1 MDMYI
6 DMLALA
12 VFQEISHFNKHSVK
26 MDVEKVAVFASVGFA
41 IAIAAFVIW
50 GPSPKPRKK
59 GKVIGINNLG
69 YTCFLNS
76 LLQAL
81 AACPVFIGWL
91 KKQYDKNGKVNFIS
105 TLLSVF
111 EKINGYA
118 EDLYGD
124 VTPIEIISSL
134 GNQWKFAPGH
144 QDVHELFHVVLSAL
158 QAEIQPG
165 NRKGCLSDALPQ
177 SPIMITDTKKLGDPL
192 TFRSVSC
199 NDIVSANKN
208 PNIPN
213 GFDRNCNNHV
223 ISSTSIS
230 SIPMTYN
237 KPGIILARS
246 SELLSKNVEIE
257 KNKESFKPWSSLCT
271 MSFSTAPPISIEVH
285 PFSGL
290 LTSQLQCSCCKW
302 KSAVHYDKL
311 ETVSLPLPPFGP
323 HIRSHHTLEEL
334 LTRFVTSEV
343 VQDVLC
349 DGCGMRCLAT
359 KTLTL
364 GKLPK
369 CLCLHISRTTWSSS
383 GIPIK
388 RDDPVKFPEILTL
401 DPYTFTE
408 TKKRNARGDPEA
420 TMLLSN
426 RTTLQDK
433 HKYQLRAI
441 VEHRGPVDS
450 GHFVCYRR
458 GNKNNQWLYTS
469 DNVVEIITAN
479 LGMMTH
485 CQYTKMM

>member
-1 MDMYI
+1 
-6 DMLALA
+6 
-12 VFQEISHFNKHSVK
+12 
-26 MDVEKVAVFASVGFA
+26 MDVERVAVFASVGFA
-41 IAIAAFVIW
+41 IAVAAFVLW

-59 GKVIGINNLG
+59 GKIIGINNLG

-81 AACPVFIGWL
+81 AACPTFIGWL
-91 KKQYDKNGKVNFIS
+91 KKQREKNGKANFIS

-118 EDLYGD
+118 DDLYGD

-134 GNQWKFAPGH
+134 GNLWKFAPGH
-144 QDVHELFHVVLSAL
+144 QDAHELFHIVLSAL

-165 NRKGCLSDALPQ
+165 SRKGCLSDALPP
-177 SPIMITDTKKLGDPL
+177 SPTMVTDTKKFGDPL

-199 NDIVSANKN
+199 NDIVSANKS

-223 ISSTSIS
+223 MSSTSS
-230 SIPMTYN
+230 VLSIPTYN

-246 SELLSKNVEIE
+246 SEILSKNIAVGE
-257 KNKESFKPWSSLCT
+257 NMESFKPWSSLCA
-271 MSFSTAPPISIEVH
+271 MPIFNAPLISVEVH

-290 LTSQLQCSCCKW
+290 LTSQLQCSSCKW
-302 KSAVHYDKL
+302 KSAVRYDKL
-311 ETVSLPLPPFGP
+311 ETVSLPLPPLGP
-323 HIRSHHTLEEL
+323 YTKSHHTLEEL
-334 LTRFVTSEV
+334 LTRFVTSEI

-383 GIPIK
+383 GVPIK
-388 RDDPVKFPEILTL
+388 RDDPVKFPEILSL

-420 TMLLSN
+420 TMLLVN
-426 RTTLQDK
+426 RTTLQAK

-458 GNKNNQWLYTS
+458 GNKTDQWLYTS
-469 DNVVEIITAN
+469 DNVVESISLIEVLCATPYLLFYERIN
-479 LGMMTH
+479 ST
-485 CQYTKMM
+485 QE

>member
-1 MDMYI
+1 
-6 DMLALA
+6 
-12 VFQEISHFNKHSVK
+12 

-41 IAIAAFVIW
+41 IAVAAFVLW

-81 AACPVFIGWL
+81 AACPIFIGWL
-91 KKQYDKNGKVNFIS
+91 KKQSEKNGNINFIS

-111 EKINGYA
+111 EKVNGYA

-134 GNQWKFAPGH
+134 GSQWRFTPGH
-144 QDVHELFHVVLSAL
+144 QDVHELFHIVLSAL
-158 QAEIQPG
+158 QAEIQPR

-177 SPIMITDTKKLGDPL
+177 SSTVVTDTKKLGDPL

-199 NDIVSANKN
+199 NDIVSANKA

-213 GFDRNCNNHV
+213 GFDKNCNSHV
-223 ISSTSIS
+223 ISSMASVS
-230 SIPMTYN
+230 SIPMVYN
-237 KPGIILARS
+237 KPGMILARS
-246 SELLSKNVEIE
+246 SEILSKNVEAGE
-257 KNKESFKPWSSLCT
+257 NKESFKPWSSLCA
-271 MSFSTAPPISIEVH
+271 MPFSNAPSISVEVH

-290 LTSQLQCSCCKW
+290 LTSQLQCSYCKW
-302 KSAVHYDKL
+302 KSAVLYDKL
-311 ETVSLPLPPFGP
+311 ETISLPLPPMGSY
-323 HIRSHHTLEEL
+323 IKSHHTLEEL

-349 DGCGMRCLAT
+349 DGCGMRCLAM

-420 TMLLSN
+420 TMFFTN
-426 RTTLQDK
+426 RTTLSDK
-433 HKYQLRAI
+433 HTYKLRAI

-458 GNKNNQWLYTS
+458 GNKSNQWLYTS
-469 DNVVEIITAN
+469 DNVVENVSLIEVLCVTPYLLFYERINVT
-479 LGMMTH
+479 
-485 CQYTKMM
+485 

>member
-1 MDMYI
+1 
-6 DMLALA
+6 
-12 VFQEISHFNKHSVK
+12 

-41 IAIAAFVIW
+41 IAIAAFILW
-50 GPSPKPRKK
+50 GPAPKPRKK
-59 GKVIGINNLG
+59 GKIIGINNLG

-81 AACPVFIGWL
+81 AACPIFIGWL
-91 KKQYDKNGKVNFIS
+91 KKHHNNNGKVNFIS
-105 TLLSVF
+105 TLLSLF

-118 EDLYGD
+118 EDVYGD
-124 VTPIEIISSL
+124 VTPVEIISLL
-134 GNQWKFAPGH
+134 GNQWKFASDH

-158 QAEIQPG
+158 QTEIQPG

-177 SPIMITDTKKLGDPL
+177 SPIMKTDTKRFGDPL

-199 NDIVSANKN
+199 YDIVSANKS

-213 GFDRNCNNHV
+213 GFDRNCNSHV
-223 ISSTSIS
+223 MSSAVSIP
-230 SIPMTYN
+230 SIPMVYN

-246 SELLSKNVEIE
+246 SELLSKSVGIE
-257 KNKESFKPWSSLCT
+257 ESKESLKQWSSLCA
-271 MSFSTAPPISIEVH
+271 MPVPNAPPIVVEVH

-290 LTSQLQCSCCKW
+290 LTSQLQCSCCTW

-311 ETVSLPLPPFGP
+311 ETVSLSLPPLSP
-323 HIRSHHTLEEL
+323 YIKSHHTLEEL
-334 LTRFVTSEV
+334 LTRFVTSEII
-343 VQDVLC
+343 QDVQC
-349 DGCGMRCLAT
+349 DGCEMRCLAT

-369 CLCLHISRTTWSSS
+369 CLCLHISRTMWSCS

-388 RDDPVKFPEILTL
+388 RNDPIKFPEILTL

-408 TKKRNARGDPEA
+408 TRKRNAQGDPEA
-420 TMLLSN
+420 TMLLIN

-441 VEHRGPVDS
+441 IEHRGPVDS

-458 GNKNNQWLYTS
+458 GNKINQWLYTS
-469 DNVVEIITAN
+469 DNVVESISLIEVLCATPYLLFYERIN
-479 LGMMTH
+479 SI
-485 CQYTKMM
+485 